1 MKKDPVEKAEVPVV
15 GGVVLPDRKDDITPY
30 ATFEEM
36 VEHFKGKI
44 QTERSNLVELWWEL
58 GGHIAAM
65 MDGAAYGDA
74 KVEDLEEIF
83 DLERSTLYSYAQAY
97 RTYSKAEIKDR
108 ISKAPIAW
116 RSIVALARV
125 TDKTKRDKLID
136 KAIAGEITP
145 KQLMEGVSKIT
156 EAVAEKKQD
165 EVASK
170 VKKGE
175 ATASEEKNSST
186 GACRVIKAHFKKME
200 AAMDL
205 IDTDVFAKATKLMD
219 NYELIDID
227 KQDDFKEEVLE
238 PVFNRMAKIMEDM
251 EELSALLSAKAGI
264 EFMGDKTPINKPKK
278 K

>member
-1 MKKDPVEKAEVPVV
+1 MKKEETKLEIPVV
-15 GGVVLPDRKDDITPY
+15 GGVVLPCRKDDVTAY
-30 ATFEEM
+30 ATFDEM
-36 VEHFKGKI
+36 ITHFKGKI
-44 QTERSNLVELWWEL
+44 QESRSTSVELCWEL

-83 DLERSTLYSYAQAY
+83 DLERSTLFSYAQAY
-97 RTYSKAEIKDR
+97 RTYSKADIRDK
-108 ISKAPIAW
+108 IAKAPISW
-116 RSIVALARV
+116 RAVVALTRV
-125 TDKTKRDKLID
+125 KDKAKRDKLID
-136 KAIAGEITP
+136 KAIDGELTP
-145 KQLMEGVSKIT
+145 KQLMDGVSKIT
-156 EAVAEKKQD
+156 EAAAEQKQEVVAD
-165 EVASK
+165 K

-175 ATASEEKNSST
+175 ASAKDEKDSST

-219 NYELIDID
+219 NYELIDLD

-238 PVFNRMAKIMEDM
+238 PVFNRMAKVMEDM

-264 EFMGDKTPINKPKK
+264 EFIGGRSPVNQPKK